1 MISQKLEK
9 ALNKQLNY
17 ELYSAYLYFS
27 MKAFFAKSA
36 WCGFKKWMCVQAHE
50 EIEHAM
56 GIFRYL
62 IERGGSVEL
71 EPIEKPEHDWTDTL
85 AVFEHAYNHEK
96 NITARINELFDIME
110 EEKDRAALSFL
121 DWYLKEQVE
130 EERNAKVILE
140 KLKYISDDKTALML
154 LNEDLMKR
162 EISQHDI
169 K

>member
-1 MISQKLEK
+1 MISQRLEK

-27 MKAFFAKSA
+27 MKAFFSKSA
-36 WCGFKKWMCVQAHE
+36 WCGFRQWMCVQAHE
-50 EIEHAM
+50 EMEHAM
-56 GIFRYL
+56 GIYHYL
-62 IERGGSVEL
+62 IERGASVEL
-71 EPIEKPEHDWTDTL
+71 EAIDKPEHDWADTL

-96 NITARINELFDIME
+96 GVTERINELFTIME

-140 KLKYISDDKTALML
+140 KLKFIGDDKTALMM
-154 LNEDLMKR
+154 LNDKLMSR
-162 EISQHDI
+162 EIQKHDI

>member
-9 ALNKQLNY
+9 ALNEQLNY

-27 MKAFFAKSA
+27 MKAYFSKSA
-36 WCGFKKWMCVQAHE
+36 WCGFRQWMCVQAHE
-50 EIEHAM
+50 EMEHAM
-56 GIFRYL
+56 GIFHYL
-62 IERGGSVEL
+62 IERCGTVEL
-71 EPIEKPEHDWTDTL
+71 EPIEKPEHDWADAL
-85 AVFEHAYNHEK
+85 SVFEAAYNHEK
-96 NITARINELFDIME
+96 SVTARINELFDIME

-130 EERNAKVILE
+130 EERNARVILE
-140 KLKYISDDKTALML
+140 KLKFIGEDKTALMM

-162 EISQHDI
+162 EIHQHDI